1 MKKKSPSPKLCAMS
15 GGRGR
20 RGAAAA
26 APAREAPARDA
37 PSPGKKRHR
46 SSEAETA
53 AADAAAEAADIED
66 STDTQASSQH
76 LPPALLE
83 HRLSKSNDTIKKLET
98 EKAEMQKKVAELLEA
113 HKKRNE
119 EEAKAGKLAKL
130 VEGASP
136 GAVVQVGRQ
145 VRSYLLPCFRVN
157 NVIFCSQ
164 KSQAR
169 VKTGSA
175 ARVQDQ
181 ASIPTTSLLDAYGGD
196 SSYTRIIQN
205 LIVPQTVSVQ
215 GFRWHHAVKRSV
227 MHAVVRDRTIAMG
240 GKFVHWDALDA
251 RSPDSGKSE
260 KLVVRLGNSHFHA
273 HQQHRDIVRRCV
285 ADLFKTT
292 AEKEINAVKWIVF
305 GTEAG
310 MSILRDPGVITGEVV
325 GLDSDHPVITALS
338 KVPLPSCYTQRVL
351 FETPKCPANVST
363 VLHNRTTP
371 DQQKF
376 AALLG

>member
-1 MKKKSPSPKLCAMS
+1 MRKKSPPPKLCAMS
-15 GGRGR
+15 GGRGKR
-20 RGAAAA
+20 TGAVAKEGAGASAKEAA
-26 APAREAPARDA
+26 
-37 PSPGKKRHR
+37 SPGRASAKRVR
-46 SSEAETA
+46 PSEAETA
-53 AADAAAEAADIED
+53 AEDAARDAADLED
-66 STDTQASSQH
+66 ATETSH
-76 LPPALLE
+76 KLPPQGLLQR
-83 HRLSKSNDTIKKLET
+83 RLDKSKESIQQLQS
-98 EKAEMQKKVAELLEA
+98 EKAAVQQKLDELQKKVD
-113 HKKRNE
+113 

-145 VRSYLLPCFRVN
+145 VHSYLLPCFRVN

-181 ASIPTTSLLDAYGGD
+181 ASMPTTSLLDAYGGD

-260 KLVVRLGNSHFHA
+260 KLLVNLSNSHFHA

-285 ADLFKTT
+285 AALFEAST
-292 AEKEINAVKWIVF
+292 ECEINVVKFMVF
-305 GTEAG
+305 GVESG
-310 MSILRDPGVITGEVV
+310 LPILRDPGVITGAMV
-325 GLDSDHPVITALS
+325 GLDTDHPVITALS

-351 FETPKCPANVST
+351 FETPKSPATVST

-371 DQQKF
+371 DQQKL

>member
-20 RGAAAA
+20 RGTAAA
-26 APAREAPARDA
+26 APGKDAPAKEA
-37 PSPGKKRHR
+37 ASPGRKRIR
-46 SSEAETA
+46 SNEAETA
-53 AADAAAEAADIED
+53 AEDVAKEVADIEE
-66 STDTQASSQH
+66 STDPQTPKH
-76 LPPALLE
+76 LPAGLLE
-83 HRLSKSNDTIKKLET
+83 RRLSMSNDTIKKLEKD
-98 EKAEMQKKVAELLEA
+98 KAEMQKKMAELLEA

-130 VEGASP
+130 VAGASP
-136 GAVVQVGRQ
+136 GAVVQLGRQ
-145 VRSYLLPCFRVN
+145 VHSYLLPCFRVH
-157 NVIFCSQ
+157 NVIFSLQ
-164 KSQAR
+164 KAQAR
-169 VKTGSA
+169 VKTGPA
-175 ARVQDQ
+175 PQVQDQ
-181 ASIPTTSLLDAYGGD
+181 VSMPTTSLFDAYGGD
-196 SSYTRIIQN
+196 SSYKRTIQN
-205 LIVPQTVSVQ
+205 TIVSHTVSVQ
-215 GFRWHHAVKRSV
+215 GYRWHHAVHRSV
-227 MHAVVRDRTIAMG
+227 MHAIVRASTIAMG

-260 KLVVRLGNSHFHA
+260 KLLVNLSNSHFHA

-371 DQQKF
+371 EQQNL

>member
-20 RGAAAA
+20 RGTAAA
-26 APAREAPARDA
+26 APGKDAPAKEA
-37 PSPGKKRHR
+37 PSPGRKRIR
-46 SSEAETA
+46 SNEAETA
-53 AADAAAEAADIED
+53 AEDVAKEVADIEE
-66 STDTQASSQH
+66 STDPQAPKH
-76 LPPALLE
+76 LPEALLQR
-83 HRLSKSNDTIKKLET
+83 RLDKSKESIQQLQS
-98 EKAEMQKKVAELLEA
+98 EKAAVQQKLDELQKKVD
-113 HKKRNE
+113 

-145 VRSYLLPCFRVN
+145 VHSYLLPCFRVN

-181 ASIPTTSLLDAYGGD
+181 ASMPTTSLLDAYGGD

-260 KLVVRLGNSHFHA
+260 KLLVNLSNSHFHA

-371 DQQKF
+371 EQQNL

>member
-20 RGAAAA
+20 RGTAAA
-26 APAREAPARDA
+26 APGKDAPAKEA
-37 PSPGKKRHR
+37 PSPGRKRIR
-46 SSEAETA
+46 SNEAETA
-53 AADAAAEAADIED
+53 AEDVAKEVADIEE
-66 STDTQASSQH
+66 STDPQAPKH
-76 LPPALLE
+76 LPAGLLE
-83 HRLSKSNDTIKKLET
+83 RRLSMSNDTIKKLEKD
-98 EKAEMQKKVAELLEA
+98 KAEMQKKMAELLEA

-145 VRSYLLPCFRVN
+145 VHSYLLPCFRVN

-285 ADLFKTT
+285 AALFEAST
-292 AEKEINAVKWIVF
+292 ECEINAVKFIVF
-305 GTEAG
+305 GVDQG
-310 MSILRDPGVITGEVV
+310 LPILRDPGVITGAMV
-325 GLDSDHPVITALS
+325 GLDTDHPVITALS

-351 FETPKCPANVST
+351 FETPKSPATVST

-371 DQQKF
+371 DQQKL

>member
-1 MKKKSPSPKLCAMS
+1 MS

-20 RGAAAA
+20 RSGAAAA
-26 APAREAPARDA
+26 SAKDAPTKEA
-37 PSPGKKRHR
+37 PSPTKAPAKRIR
-46 SSEAETA
+46 TNEAETA
-53 AADAAAEAADIED
+53 AEDVAKEVADIEE
-66 STDTQASSQH
+66 STDPQTPKH
-76 LPPALLE
+76 LPAGLLE
-83 HRLSKSNDTIKKLET
+83 RRLSMSNDTIKKLEKD
-98 EKAEMQKKVAELLEA
+98 KAEMQKKMAELLEA

-145 VRSYLLPCFRVN
+145 VHSYLLPCFRVN

-273 HQQHRDIVRRCV
+273 HQQHRDVLRRCV
-285 ADLFKTT
+285 AALFETST
-292 AEKEINAVKWIVF
+292 ENEINAVKFIVF
-305 GTEAG
+305 GVDQG
-310 MSILRDPGVITGEVV
+310 LPILRDPGVITGAMV
-325 GLDSDHPVITALS
+325 GLDTDHPVITALS

-351 FETPKCPANVST
+351 FETPKSPATVST